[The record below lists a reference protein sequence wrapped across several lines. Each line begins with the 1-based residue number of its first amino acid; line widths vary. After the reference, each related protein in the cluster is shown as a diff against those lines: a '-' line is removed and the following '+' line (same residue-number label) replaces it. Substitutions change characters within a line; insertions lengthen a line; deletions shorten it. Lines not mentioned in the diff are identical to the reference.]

1 MRKIKKLL
9 SLLITFTLI
18 FTMSGAVYASTDDT
32 ATISAYEKTDKK
44 VAELSA
50 ATFTITKND
59 NKYYY
64 KNASGKIDKKTGWK
78 KNQNGQYVYYVGSKG
93 YVTEKISGGYW
104 YHFSGKKFVKKSLS
118 SYKNKTK
125 TIGKKIFF
133 VNSKGKI
140 VLKSGWKKLSGV
152 YTYYVSGT
160 GTASVKLTGKKY
172 YKVSGGVFKAQS
184 LAKYRNDRVKIHGK
198 YFYVD
203 KNGSMIKTAKI
214 VKSGNY
220 KFTIKADG
228 TCTKTKIETKTPDNS
243 NSGKSDNTGENNNGK
258 KDDTIPAHTHQWSPL
273 AEDHTMLKDT
283 NYVKHDAVVENVYKE
298 ITPEHKEE
306 IYTTTSVYVC
316 LTCVWKKKPKEGEP
330 WVDLDGDG
338 KWTAQVEGREYFKY
352 FYYSD
357 INGLTEHMNNYPSH
371 GQSTVTKVHLGT
383 TVIPAEYGYVPTTI
397 TPEWSECDAHRRC
410 TVCGEEMTIHVVN
423 GALSESTAVV
433 GACIPDKSGDLLTTS
448 GSKVRSVVGGK
459 PYNESVYVGSY
470 AYMNETD
477 TSYLDLLRLHGF
489 NY

>member
-1 MRKIKKLL
+1 MKRVKKLL

-18 FTMSGAVYASTDDT
+18 FTMSGVVYAAADDT

-44 VAELSA
+44 VAELLA
-50 ATFTITKND
+50 ATCTIKKND

-64 KNASGKIDKKTGWK
+64 KNASGKTDKKTGWK
-78 KNQNGQYVYYVGSKG
+78 KNQNGHYVYYVGSKG

-140 VLKSGWKKLSGV
+140 VLKSGWKKVSGV
-152 YTYYVSGT
+152 YTYYVSKT

-172 YKVSGGVFKAQS
+172 YKVSRGSWKVQS
-184 LAKYRNDRVKIHGK
+184 LAKYKNDRIKIHGK

-203 KNGSMIKTAKI
+203 KNGSMIKTAKT

-228 TCTKTKIETKTPDNS
+228 TCTKTKIETKTPDSS

-258 KDDTIPAHTHQWSPL
+258 TDDTIPAHTHQWSPL

-298 ITPEHKEE
+298 IKPAWDEKIWEDKT
-306 IYTTTSVYVC
+306 VC
-316 LTCVWKKKPKEGEP
+316 LTCVWNKKPKEGEE
-330 WVDLDGDG
+330 WTDLDGDG
-338 KWTAQVEGREYFKY
+338 VWTAPVEGWVYFPECVIDYEKHKKET
-352 FYYSD
+352 
-357 INGLTEHMNNYPSH
+357 GHTKPTE
-371 GQSTVTKVHLGT
+371 TRVVTGITHH
-383 TVIPAEYGYVPTTI
+383 PAEYAYVPTTI
-397 TPEWSECDAHRRC
+397 TPEWSECDMNVRC
-410 TVCGEEMTIHVVN
+410 TVCNEMMKIHVVRTYDPY
-423 GALSESTAVV
+423 SVKCTPE
-433 GACIPDKSGDLLTTS
+433 KSGDLLNIYGQKYKTVTA
-448 GSKVRSVVGGK
+448 GV
-459 PYNESVYVGSY
+459 SY
-470 AYMNETD
+470 
-477 TSYLDLLRLHGF
+477 
-489 NY
+489 

>member
-1 MRKIKKLL
+1 MKRVKKLL

-18 FTMSGAVYASTDDT
+18 FTMSGVVYAAADDT

-50 ATFTITKND
+50 ATCTIKKND

-64 KNASGKIDKKTGWK
+64 KNTSGKTDKKTGWK
-78 KNQNGQYVYYVGSKG
+78 KNQNGKYVYYVGSKG
-93 YVTEKISGGYW
+93 YVTEKISGGCW

-140 VLKSGWKKLSGV
+140 VLKSGWKKVSGV

-160 GTASVKLTGKKY
+160 GTASVKLMGKKY
-172 YKVSGGVFKAQS
+172 YKVSSGSWKAQS
-184 LAKYRNDRVKIHGK
+184 LAKHKNDRVKIHGK

-203 KNGSMIKTAKI
+203 KNGSMIKTAKT

-243 NSGKSDNTGENNNGK
+243 NSGKSDNTGKNNNGK
-258 KDDTIPAHTHQWSPL
+258 TDDTIPAHTHQWSPL

-298 ITPEHKEE
+298 VTPEHKKE

-357 INGLTEHMNNYPSH
+357 INGLTEHRNNYPSH
-371 GQSTVTKVHLGT
+371 GQSTVTNVHLGT
-383 TVIPAEYGYVPTTI
+383 TIIPAEYAYVPTTI
-397 TPEWSECDAHRRC
+397 TPEWSEWDEHRRC
-410 TVCGEEMTIHVVN
+410 TVCGEEMTEH
-423 GALSESTAVV
+423 AVRV
-433 GACIPDKSGDLLTTS
+433 GFKTTYTPDKSGDLVNIY
-448 GSKVRSVVGGK
+448 GNKYASVTAGV
-459 PYNESVYVGSY
+459 SY
-470 AYMNETD
+470 ED
-477 TSYLDLLRLHGF
+477 
-489 NY
+489 

>member
-1 MRKIKKLL
+1 MKRIKELL

-18 FTMSGAVYASTDDT
+18 FTMSGVVYAAADDT

-50 ATFTITKND
+50 ATCTIKKNN

-64 KNASGKIDKKTGWK
+64 KNASGKTDKKTGWK

-140 VLKSGWKKLSGV
+140 VLKSGWKKVSGV
-152 YTYYVSGT
+152 YTYYVSKT

-172 YKVSGGVFKAQS
+172 YKVSSGSWKAQS
-184 LAKYRNDRVKIHGK
+184 LKKYKNDRIKVKGK

-203 KNGSMIKTAKI
+203 KNGSMIRTAKT

-228 TCTKTKIETKTPDNS
+228 TCTKTKIETKAPDNS
-243 NSGKSDNTGENNNGK
+243 NSGKSDENNTGKTET
-258 KDDTIPAHTHQWSPL
+258 TIPAHTHQWSPL
-273 AEDHTMLKDT
+273 AEDHTMLKNT
-283 NYVKHDAVVENVYKE
+283 NYVKHDAVVEDVYKE

-338 KWTAQVEGREYFKY
+338 KWTAPVEGREYFKY

-357 INGLTEHMNNYPSH
+357 INGLMEHRNNYPSH
-371 GQSTVTKVHLGT
+371 GQSTVTHVHLGT
-383 TVIPAEYGYVPTTI
+383 TIIPAEYGYVPTTI
-397 TPEWSECDAHRRC
+397 TPEWSEWDEHRRC
-410 TVCGEEMTIHVVN
+410 TVCGEEMTEH
-423 GALSESTAVV
+423 AVRV
-433 GACIPDKSGDLLTTS
+433 GFKTTYTPDKSGDLVNIY
-448 GSKVRSVVGGK
+448 GNKYASVTAGV
-459 PYNESVYVGSY
+459 SY
-470 AYMNETD
+470 ED
-477 TSYLDLLRLHGF
+477 
-489 NY
+489 

>member
-1 MRKIKKLL
+1 
-9 SLLITFTLI
+9 
-18 FTMSGAVYASTDDT
+18 MSGVVYAAADDT

-50 ATFTITKND
+50 ATCTIKKND

-64 KNASGKIDKKTGWK
+64 KNASGKTDKKTGWK
-78 KNQNGQYVYYVGSKG
+78 KNQNGKYVYYVGSKG

-140 VLKSGWKKLSGV
+140 VLKSGWKKVSGV

-172 YKVSGGVFKAQS
+172 YKVSRGSWKAQS
-184 LAKYRNDRVKIHGK
+184 LAKHKNDRVKIHGK

-203 KNGSMIKTAKI
+203 KNGSMIRTAKT

-228 TCTKTKIETKTPDNS
+228 TCTKTKIETKIPDNS
-243 NSGKSDNTGENNNGK
+243 NSGKVDNTGEDNNGK
-258 KDDTIPAHTHQWSPL
+258 TDATIPAHTHQWSPL

-283 NYVKHDAVVENVYKE
+283 NYVKHDAIVEKVYTEIKPAWDEKIKE
-298 ITPEHKEE
+298 YKM
-306 IYTTTSVYVC
+306 VC
-316 LTCVWKKKPKEGEP
+316 LACVWNKKPKEGEE
-330 WVDLDGDG
+330 WTDLDGDG
-338 KWTAQVEGREYFKY
+338 VWTAPVEGWVYFPDYIIEDYDKHKKETGHTKTGK
-352 FYYSD
+352 F
-357 INGLTEHMNNYPSH
+357 EV
-371 GQSTVTKVHLGT
+371 VTGITHH
-383 TVIPAEYGYVPTTI
+383 PAEYGYVPTTI
-397 TPEWSECDAHRRC
+397 TPEWSEWDEHRRC
-410 TVCGEEMTIHVVN
+410 TVCGEEMTEH
-423 GALSESTAVV
+423 AVRV
-433 GACIPDKSGDLLTTS
+433 GFKTTYTPDKSGDLVNIY
-448 GSKVRSVVGGK
+448 GNKYASVTAGV
-459 PYNESVYVGSY
+459 SY
-470 AYMNETD
+470 ED
-477 TSYLDLLRLHGF
+477 
-489 NY
+489 

>member
-1 MRKIKKLL
+1 MKRIKKLL

-18 FTMSGAVYASTDDT
+18 ITMSGVVYAAVDDT

-44 VAELSA
+44 AAELSA
-50 ATFTITKND
+50 ATCTIKKND

-64 KNASGKIDKKTGWK
+64 KNASGKTDKKTGWK
-78 KNQNGQYVYYVGSKG
+78 KNQNGKYVYYVGSKG

-140 VLKSGWKKLSGV
+140 VLKSGWKKVSGV

-172 YKVSGGVFKAQS
+172 YKVSRGSWKAQS
-184 LAKYRNDRVKIHGK
+184 LAKHKNDRVKIHGK

-203 KNGSMIKTAKI
+203 KNGSMIKTAKT

-258 KDDTIPAHTHQWSPL
+258 TDDTIPAHTHQWSPL

-357 INGLTEHMNNYPSH
+357 INGLTEHMINYPSH
-371 GQSTVTKVHLGT
+371 GQSTVTNVHLGT
-383 TVIPAEYGYVPTTI
+383 TIIPAEYGYVPTTI
-397 TPEWSECDAHRRC
+397 TPEWSEWDEHRRC
-410 TVCGEEMTIHVVN
+410 TVCGEKMTIHVVN
-423 GALSESTAVV
+423 GALSENTAAV
-433 GACIPDKSGDLLTTS
+433 GACIPDKSGDLITTS

-459 PYNESVYVGSY
+459 PYNKRVYVGSY

>member
-1 MRKIKKLL
+1 MKRIKKLL
-9 SLLITFTLI
+9 SLLIAFTLI
-18 FTMSGAVYASTDDT
+18 FTMSGVVYAAADDT

-50 ATFTITKND
+50 ATCTIKKND

-64 KNASGKIDKKTGWK
+64 KNASGKTDKKTGWK
-78 KNQNGQYVYYVGSKG
+78 KNQNGKYVYYVGSKG

-140 VLKSGWKKLSGV
+140 VLKSGWKKVSGV

-172 YKVSGGVFKAQS
+172 YKVSRGSWKAQS
-184 LAKYRNDRVKIHGK
+184 LAKHKNDRVKIHEK

-203 KNGSMIKTAKI
+203 KNGSMIKTAKT

-228 TCTKTKIETKTPDNS
+228 TCTKTKIETKTPDSS

-258 KDDTIPAHTHQWSPL
+258 TDDTIPAHTHQWSPL

-283 NYVKHDAVVENVYKE
+283 NYVKHDAVVEDVYTEIKPESTVKKTEIKE
-298 ITPEHKEE
+298 I
-306 IYTTTSVYVC
+306 C
-316 LTCVWKKKPKEGEP
+316 LACVWNRKPKDGEE
-330 WVDLDGDG
+330 WIDLDGDG
-338 KWTAQVEGREYFKY
+338 VWTATVEGWIYFPECIIEDYDKHKKETGHTKAGY
-352 FYYSD
+352 F
-357 INGLTEHMNNYPSH
+357 EV
-371 GQSTVTKVHLGT
+371 VTDVII
-383 TVIPAEYGYVPTTI
+383 IPAEYDYVPTTI
-397 TPEWSECDAHRRC
+397 TPEWSECDMNVRC
-410 TVCGEEMTIHVVN
+410 TICNEMMKIHVVRTYDPY
-423 GALSESTAVV
+423 SVKCTPE
-433 GACIPDKSGDLLTTS
+433 KSGDLLNIYGQKYKTVTA
-448 GSKVRSVVGGK
+448 GV
-459 PYNESVYVGSY
+459 PY
-470 AYMNETD
+470 
-477 TSYLDLLRLHGF
+477 
-489 NY
+489 

>member
-1 MRKIKKLL
+1 MKRIKKLL

-18 FTMSGAVYASTDDT
+18 FTMSGVVYAAADDT

-50 ATFTITKND
+50 ATCTIKKND
-59 NKYYY
+59 NKYYC
-64 KNASGKIDKKTGWK
+64 KNASGKTDKKTGWK

-140 VLKSGWKKLSGV
+140 VLKSGWKKVSGV

-172 YKVSGGVFKAQS
+172 YKVSSGSWKTQS
-184 LAKYRNDRVKIHGK
+184 LAKHKNDRVKIHGK

-203 KNGSMIKTAKI
+203 KNGSMIRTAKT

-243 NSGKSDNTGENNNGK
+243 NSGKSDGNNTGK
-258 KDDTIPAHTHQWSPL
+258 TDDTIPAHTHQWSPL

-283 NYVKHDAVVENVYKE
+283 NYVKHDAIVEN
-298 ITPEHKEE
+298 
-306 IYTTTSVYVC
+306 IYTEIKPAWDEKIWEDKTVC
-316 LTCVWKKKPKEGEP
+316 LTCVWNKKPKEGEE
-330 WVDLDGDG
+330 WTDLDGDG
-338 KWTAQVEGREYFKY
+338 VWTAPVEGWVYFPECVIDYEKHKKETGHTKPTETRVVT
-352 FYYSD
+352 D
-357 INGLTEHMNNYPSH
+357 IKHH
-371 GQSTVTKVHLGT
+371 
-383 TVIPAEYGYVPTTI
+383 PAEYDYVPTTI
-397 TPEWSECDAHRRC
+397 TPEWSEWDEDRRC
-410 TVCGEEMTIHVVN
+410 TVCGEEMTEH
-423 GALSESTAVV
+423 AVRV
-433 GACIPDKSGDLLTTS
+433 GFKTTYTPDKSGDLVNIY
-448 GSKVRSVVGGK
+448 GNKYASVTAGV
-459 PYNESVYVGSY
+459 SY
-470 AYMNETD
+470 ED
-477 TSYLDLLRLHGF
+477 
-489 NY
+489 

>member
-1 MRKIKKLL
+1 MKRIKELL

-18 FTMSGAVYASTDDT
+18 FTMSGVVYAAADDT

-50 ATFTITKND
+50 ATCTIKKND

-64 KNASGKIDKKTGWK
+64 KNASGKTDKKTGWK
-78 KNQNGQYVYYVGSKG
+78 KNQNGKYVYYVGSKG

-140 VLKSGWKKLSGV
+140 VLKSGWKKVSGV

-172 YKVSGGVFKAQS
+172 YKVSSGSWKAQS
-184 LAKYRNDRVKIHGK
+184 LAKYKNDRVKIHGK

-203 KNGSMIKTAKI
+203 KNGSMIKTAKT

-243 NSGKSDNTGENNNGK
+243 NGGKSDNTGENNNGK
-258 KDDTIPAHTHQWSPL
+258 TDATIPAHTHQWSPL
-273 AEDHTMLKDT
+273 AKDHTMLADT
-283 NYVKHDAVVENVYKE
+283 NKKTHPAVIGEV
-298 ITPEHKEE
+298 KEE
-306 IYTTTSVYVC
+306 IPAWDETTYTDSEVYVC
-316 LTCVWKKKPKEGEP
+316 YQCVTEKYKPKAGES
-330 WVDLDGDG
+330 WEDVDGDG
-338 KWTAQVEGREYFKY
+338 EWHAQTEGKPYWKYCYFNTLGDYLKHEKEIGH
-352 FYYSD
+352 SWNEQIKVPTGVVHHD
-357 INGLTEHMNNYPSH
+357 TEWK
-371 GQSTVTKVHLGT
+371 TVTK
-383 TVIPAEYGYVPTTI
+383 TI
-397 TPEWSECDAHRRC
+397 TPEWSEWDEHRRC
-410 TVCGEEMTIHVVN
+410 TVCGEEMTEH
-423 GALSESTAVV
+423 AVRV
-433 GACIPDKSGDLLTTS
+433 GFKTTYTPDKSGDLVNIY
-448 GSKVRSVVGGK
+448 GNKYASVTAGV
-459 PYNESVYVGSY
+459 PYE
-470 AYMNETD
+470 D
-477 TSYLDLLRLHGF
+477 
-489 NY
+489 

>member
-1 MRKIKKLL
+1 MKRIKKLL
-9 SLLITFTLI
+9 SLLIAFTLI
-18 FTMSGAVYASTDDT
+18 FTMSGVVYAAADDT

-50 ATFTITKND
+50 ATCTIKKND

-64 KNASGKIDKKTGWK
+64 KNASGKTDKKTGWK
-78 KNQNGQYVYYVGSKG
+78 KNQNGKYVYYVGSKG

-140 VLKSGWKKLSGV
+140 VLKSGWKKVSGV

-172 YKVSGGVFKAQS
+172 YKVSRGSWKAQS
-184 LAKYRNDRVKIHGK
+184 LAKHKNDRVKIHGK

-203 KNGSMIKTAKI
+203 KNGSMIKTAKT

-243 NSGKSDNTGENNNGK
+243 NSGKSDNTGKNNNGK
-258 KDDTIPAHTHQWSPL
+258 TDDTIPAHTHQWSPL

-357 INGLTEHMNNYPSH
+357 INGLTEHMINYPSH
-371 GQSTVTKVHLGT
+371 GQSTVTNVHLGT
-383 TVIPAEYGYVPTTI
+383 TIIPAEYGYVPTTI
-397 TPEWSECDAHRRC
+397 TPEWSEWDEHRRC
-410 TVCGEEMTIHVVN
+410 TVCGEKMTIHVVN
-423 GALSESTAVV
+423 GALSENTAAV
-433 GACIPDKSGDLLTTS
+433 GACIPDKSGDLITTS

-459 PYNESVYVGSY
+459 PYNKRVYVGSY

>member
-1 MRKIKKLL
+1 
-9 SLLITFTLI
+9 
-18 FTMSGAVYASTDDT
+18 MSGAVYASTDDT

-50 ATFTITKND
+50 ATCTITKND

-64 KNASGKIDKKTGWK
+64 KNASGKTDKKTGWK
-78 KNQNGQYVYYVGSKG
+78 KNQNGQYVYYVGSNG

-172 YKVSGGVFKAQS
+172 YKVSGGAFKAQS
-184 LAKYRNDRVKIHGK
+184 LVKYKNDRVKIHGK

-203 KNGSMIKTAKI
+203 KNGSMIKTAKT

-228 TCTKTKIETKTPDNS
+228 TCTKTKIETKNPDNS
-243 NSGKSDNTGENNNGK
+243 NSGKSEGNNTGK
-258 KDDTIPAHTHQWSPL
+258 TDATIPAHTHQWSPL

-283 NYVKHDAVVENVYKE
+283 NYVKHDAVVEKVYTEIKPAYKKE
-298 ITPEHKEE
+298 VKEE
-306 IYTTTSVYVC
+306 RDIC
-316 LTCVWKKKPKEGEP
+316 LNCVWSKKPQNGEQ
-330 WVDLDGDG
+330 WTDLDGDG
-338 KWTAQVEGREYFKY
+338 IWTAQVEGQIYFKECS
-352 FYYSD
+352 FKRGSVEEK
-357 INGLTEHMNNYPSH
+357 LHAEKYPLH
-371 GQSTVTKVHLGT
+371 GQTATYDICIGYDT
-383 TVIPAEYGYVPTTI
+383 IPAEYDYVPTTI
-397 TPEWSECDAHRRC
+397 TPEWSEWDEHRRC
-410 TVCGEEMTIHVVN
+410 TVCGEKMTEH
-423 GALSESTAVV
+423 AVRV
-433 GACIPDKSGDLLTTS
+433 GFKTTYTPNKSGDLVNIY
-448 GSKVRSVVGGK
+448 GKKYASVTAGV
-459 PYNESVYVGSY
+459 SY
-470 AYMNETD
+470 ED
-477 TSYLDLLRLHGF
+477 
-489 NY
+489 

>member
-1 MRKIKKLL
+1 MKRIKELL

-18 FTMSGAVYASTDDT
+18 FTMSGVVYAAADDT

-50 ATFTITKND
+50 ATCTIKKND

-64 KNASGKIDKKTGWK
+64 KNASGKTDKKTGWK
-78 KNQNGQYVYYVGSKG
+78 KNQNGKYVYYVGSKG

-140 VLKSGWKKLSGV
+140 VLKSGWKKVSGV

-172 YKVSGGVFKAQS
+172 YKVSRGSWKAQS
-184 LAKYRNDRVKIHGK
+184 LAKHKNDRVKIHEK

-203 KNGSMIKTAKI
+203 KNGSMIKTAKT

-228 TCTKTKIETKTPDNS
+228 TCTKTKIETKTPDSS

-258 KDDTIPAHTHQWSPL
+258 TDDTIPAHTHQWSPL
-273 AEDHTMLKDT
+273 AEDHTMLADT
-283 NYVKHDAVVENVYKE
+283 NKKTHPAVIGEV
-298 ITPEHKEE
+298 KEE
-306 IYTTTSVYVC
+306 IPAWDETTYTDSEVYVC
-316 LTCVWKKKPKEGEP
+316 YQCVTEKYKPKAGES
-330 WVDLDGDG
+330 WEDVDGDG
-338 KWTAQVEGREYFKY
+338 EWHAQTEGKPYWKYCYFNTLGDYLKHEKEIGH
-352 FYYSD
+352 SWNEQIKVPTGVVHHD
-357 INGLTEHMNNYPSH
+357 TDWK
-371 GQSTVTKVHLGT
+371 TVTK
-383 TVIPAEYGYVPTTI
+383 II
-397 TPEWSECDAHRRC
+397 TPEWSEWDEHRRC
-410 TVCGEEMTIHVVN
+410 TVCGEKMTIHVVN

-433 GACIPDKSGDLLTTS
+433 GACIPDKSGDLITTS
-448 GSKVRSVVGGK
+448 GSMVRSVVGGK
-459 PYNESVYVGSY
+459 PYNKRVYVGSY

>member
-1 MRKIKKLL
+1 MKRIKELL

-18 FTMSGAVYASTDDT
+18 FTMSGVVYAAADDT

-50 ATFTITKND
+50 ATCTIKKNN

-64 KNASGKIDKKTGWK
+64 KNASGKTDKKTGWK
-78 KNQNGQYVYYVGSKG
+78 KNQNGKYVYYVGSKG

-118 SYKNKTK
+118 SYKNKPK

-140 VLKSGWKKLSGV
+140 VLKSGWKKVSGV

-172 YKVSGGVFKAQS
+172 YKVSRGSWKAQS
-184 LAKYRNDRVKIHGK
+184 LAKHKNDRVKIHEK

-203 KNGSMIKTAKI
+203 KNGSMIKTAKT

-258 KDDTIPAHTHQWSPL
+258 TDDTIPAHTHQWSPL

-283 NYVKHDAVVENVYKE
+283 NYVKHDAIEEKVYTE

-357 INGLTEHMNNYPSH
+357 INGLTEHRNNYPSH
-371 GQSTVTKVHLGT
+371 GQSTVTNVHLGT
-383 TVIPAEYGYVPTTI
+383 TIIPAEYDYVPKTI
-397 TPEWSECDAHRRC
+397 TPEWSEWDEHRRC
-410 TVCGEEMTIHVVN
+410 TVCGEKMTIHVVN
-423 GALSESTAVV
+423 GALSENTAAV
-433 GACIPDKSGDLLTTS
+433 GACIPDKSGDLITTS

-459 PYNESVYVGSY
+459 PYNKRVYVGSY

>member
-1 MRKIKKLL
+1 MKRIKELL

-18 FTMSGAVYASTDDT
+18 FTMSGVVYAAADDT

-50 ATFTITKND
+50 ATCTIKKND

-64 KNASGKIDKKTGWK
+64 KNASGKTDKKTGWK
-78 KNQNGQYVYYVGSKG
+78 KNQNGKYVYYVGSKG

-140 VLKSGWKKLSGV
+140 VLKSGWKKVSGV
-152 YTYYVSGT
+152 YTYYVSKT

-172 YKVSGGVFKAQS
+172 YKVSRGSWKAQS
-184 LAKYRNDRVKIHGK
+184 LAKHKNDRVKIHGK

-203 KNGSMIKTAKI
+203 KNGSMIKTAKT

-243 NSGKSDNTGENNNGK
+243 NSGKSDGNNTGK
-258 KDDTIPAHTHQWSPL
+258 TDDTIPAHTHQWSPL

-283 NYVKHDAVVENVYKE
+283 NYVKHDAVVENVYTE
-298 ITPEHKEE
+298 IKPAWDEKIWEDKT
-306 IYTTTSVYVC
+306 VC
-316 LTCVWKKKPKEGEP
+316 LTCVWNKKPKEGEE
-330 WVDLDGDG
+330 WTDLDGDG
-338 KWTAQVEGREYFKY
+338 VWTAPVEGWVYFPECVIDYEKHKKET
-352 FYYSD
+352 
-357 INGLTEHMNNYPSH
+357 GHTKPTE
-371 GQSTVTKVHLGT
+371 TRVVTGITHH
-383 TVIPAEYGYVPTTI
+383 PAEYAYVPTTI
-397 TPEWSECDAHRRC
+397 TPEWSECDMNVRC
-410 TVCGEEMTIHVVN
+410 TVCNEMMKIHVVRTYDPY
-423 GALSESTAVV
+423 SVKCTPE
-433 GACIPDKSGDLLTTS
+433 KSGDLLNIYGQKYKTVTA
-448 GSKVRSVVGGK
+448 GV
-459 PYNESVYVGSY
+459 SY
-470 AYMNETD
+470 ED
-477 TSYLDLLRLHGF
+477 
-489 NY
+489 

>member
-1 MRKIKKLL
+1 MKRIKELL

-18 FTMSGAVYASTDDT
+18 FTMSGVVYAAADDT

-44 VAELSA
+44 AAELSA
-50 ATFTITKND
+50 ATCTIKKND

-64 KNASGKIDKKTGWK
+64 KNASGKTDKKTGWK
-78 KNQNGQYVYYVGSKG
+78 KNQNGKYVYYVGSKG

-140 VLKSGWKKLSGV
+140 VLKSGWKKVSGV
-152 YTYYVSGT
+152 YTYYVSKT

-172 YKVSGGVFKAQS
+172 YKVSSGSWKAQS
-184 LAKYRNDRVKIHGK
+184 LAKYKNDRVKIHGK

-203 KNGSMIKTAKI
+203 KNGSMIKTAKT

-228 TCTKTKIETKTPDNS
+228 TCTKTKIETKTLDNS
-243 NSGKSDNTGENNNGK
+243 NSGKSEDNNTGK
-258 KDDTIPAHTHQWSPL
+258 TDVTIPAHTHQWSPL

-298 ITPEHKEE
+298 VTPEHKEE

-316 LTCVWKKKPKEGEP
+316 YSCVEKYRPKEGEI
-330 WVDLDGDG
+330 WTDKNGDG
-338 KWTAQVEGREYFKY
+338 KWTVQEEGQEYYKY
-352 FYYSD
+352 CYFETNEELLAHCD
-357 INGLTEHMNNYPSH
+357 KFPSGH
-371 GQSTVTKVHLGT
+371 YWLTVTKVHLGT
-383 TVIPAEYGYVPTTI
+383 TIIPAEYDYVPTTI
-397 TPEWSECDAHRRC
+397 TPEWSECDMNVRC
-410 TVCGEEMTIHVVN
+410 TVCNEMMKIHVVRTYDPY
-423 GALSESTAVV
+423 SVKCTPE
-433 GACIPDKSGDLLTTS
+433 KSGDLLNIYGQKYKTVTA
-448 GSKVRSVVGGK
+448 GV
-459 PYNESVYVGSY
+459 SY
-470 AYMNETD
+470 
-477 TSYLDLLRLHGF
+477 
-489 NY
+489 

>member
-1 MRKIKKLL
+1 MKRIKKLL

-18 FTMSGAVYASTDDT
+18 FTMSGVVYAAADDT

-50 ATFTITKND
+50 ATCTIKKND

-64 KNASGKIDKKTGWK
+64 KNASGKTDKKTGWK
-78 KNQNGQYVYYVGSKG
+78 KNQNGKYVYYVGSKG

-140 VLKSGWKKLSGV
+140 VLKSGWKKVSGV

-172 YKVSGGVFKAQS
+172 YKVSRGSWKVQS
-184 LAKYRNDRVKIHGK
+184 LAKYKNDRVKIHGK

-203 KNGSMIKTAKI
+203 KNGSMIKTAKT

-243 NSGKSDNTGENNNGK
+243 NSGKSDGNNTGK
-258 KDDTIPAHTHQWSPL
+258 TDDTIPAHTHQWSPL

-283 NYVKHDAVVENVYKE
+283 NYVKHDAVVENVYTE
-298 ITPEHKEE
+298 IKPAWDEKIWEDKT
-306 IYTTTSVYVC
+306 VC
-316 LTCVWKKKPKEGEP
+316 LTCVWNKKPKEGEE
-330 WVDLDGDG
+330 WTDLDGDG
-338 KWTAQVEGREYFKY
+338 VWTAPVEGWVYFPECVIDYEKHKKET
-352 FYYSD
+352 
-357 INGLTEHMNNYPSH
+357 GHTKPTE
-371 GQSTVTKVHLGT
+371 TRVVTGITHH
-383 TVIPAEYGYVPTTI
+383 PAEYAYVPTTI
-397 TPEWSECDAHRRC
+397 TPEWSECDMNVRC
-410 TVCGEEMTIHVVN
+410 TVCNEMMKIHVVRTYDPH
-423 GALSESTAVV
+423 SVKCTPE
-433 GACIPDKSGDLLTTS
+433 KSGDLLNIYGQKYKTVTA
-448 GSKVRSVVGGK
+448 GV
-459 PYNESVYVGSY
+459 SY
-470 AYMNETD
+470 ED
-477 TSYLDLLRLHGF
+477 
-489 NY
+489 

>member
-1 MRKIKKLL
+1 MKRIKELL

-18 FTMSGAVYASTDDT
+18 FTMSGVVYAAADDT

-50 ATFTITKND
+50 ATCTIKKND

-64 KNASGKIDKKTGWK
+64 KNASGKTDKKTGWK
-78 KNQNGQYVYYVGSKG
+78 KNQNGKYVYYVGSKG

-140 VLKSGWKKLSGV
+140 VLKSGWKKVSGV

-172 YKVSGGVFKAQS
+172 YKVSGGSWKVQS
-184 LAKYRNDRVKIHGK
+184 LAKHKNDRVKIHGK

-203 KNGSMIKTAKI
+203 KNGSMIKTAKT

-228 TCTKTKIETKTPDNS
+228 TCTKTKIETKAPDNS
-243 NSGKSDNTGENNNGK
+243 NSGKVDNTGEDNNGK
-258 KDDTIPAHTHQWSPL
+258 TDATIPAHTHQWSPL

-283 NYVKHDAVVENVYKE
+283 NYVKHDAIVEKVYTEIKPAWDEKIKE
-298 ITPEHKEE
+298 YKM
-306 IYTTTSVYVC
+306 VC
-316 LTCVWKKKPKEGEP
+316 LACVWNKKPKEGEE
-330 WVDLDGDG
+330 WTDLDGDG
-338 KWTAQVEGREYFKY
+338 VWTAPVEGWVYFPDYIIEDYDKHKKETGHTKTGK
-352 FYYSD
+352 F
-357 INGLTEHMNNYPSH
+357 EV
-371 GQSTVTKVHLGT
+371 VTGITHH
-383 TVIPAEYGYVPTTI
+383 PAEYDYVPNTI
-397 TPEWSECDAHRRC
+397 TPEWSEWDEHRRC
-410 TVCGEEMTIHVVN
+410 TVCGEKMTIHVVN

-433 GACIPDKSGDLLTTS
+433 GACIPDKSGDLITTS

-459 PYNESVYVGSY
+459 PYNKRFYVGSY

>member
-1 MRKIKKLL
+1 MKRIKKLL

-18 FTMSGAVYASTDDT
+18 FTMSGVVYAAADDT

-44 VAELSA
+44 AAELL
-50 ATFTITKND
+50 ATTCTIKKND

-64 KNASGKIDKKTGWK
+64 KNASGKTDKKTGWK

-140 VLKSGWKKLSGV
+140 VLKSGWKKVSGV

-160 GTASVKLTGKKY
+160 GTASVKLTRKKY
-172 YKVSGGVFKAQS
+172 YKVSRGSWKVQS
-184 LAKYRNDRVKIHGK
+184 LAKYKNDRVKIHGK

-203 KNGSMIKTAKI
+203 KNGSMIRTAKT

-243 NSGKSDNTGENNNGK
+243 NSGKSDGNNTGK
-258 KDDTIPAHTHQWSPL
+258 TDDTIPAHTHQWSPL

-283 NYVKHDAVVENVYKE
+283 NYVKHDAIVENIYTEIKPAYKKE
-298 ITPEHKEE
+298 VKEE
-306 IYTTTSVYVC
+306 RDVC
-316 LTCVWKKKPKEGEP
+316 LNCVWNKKPQNGEQ
-330 WVDLDGDG
+330 WTDLDGDG
-338 KWTAQVEGREYFKY
+338 IWTTQVEGQIYFKECS
-352 FYYSD
+352 FKRGSVEEK
-357 INGLTEHMNNYPSH
+357 LHAEKYPQH
-371 GQSTVTKVHLGT
+371 GQSATYDICIGYEI
-383 TVIPAEYGYVPTTI
+383 IPAEYDYVPTTI
-397 TPEWSECDAHRRC
+397 TPEWSEWDEHRRC

-433 GACIPDKSGDLLTTS
+433 GACIPDKSGDLITTS

-459 PYNESVYVGSY
+459 PYNKRVYVGSY

>member
-1 MRKIKKLL
+1 MKRIKELL

-18 FTMSGAVYASTDDT
+18 FTMSGVVYAAADDT

-50 ATFTITKND
+50 ATCTIKKNN

-64 KNASGKIDKKTGWK
+64 KNASGKTDKKTGWK
-78 KNQNGQYVYYVGSKG
+78 KNQNGKYVYYVGSKG

-140 VLKSGWKKLSGV
+140 VLKSGWKKVSGV

-172 YKVSGGVFKAQS
+172 YKVSSGSWKVQS
-184 LAKYRNDRVKIHGK
+184 LAKYKNDRVKIHGK

-203 KNGSMIKTAKI
+203 KNGSMIKTAKT

-243 NSGKSDNTGENNNGK
+243 NSGKSDNTGKNNNGK
-258 KDDTIPAHTHQWSPL
+258 TDDTIPAHTHQWSPL
-273 AEDHTMLKDT
+273 AKDHTMLKDT

-298 ITPEHKEE
+298 VTPEHKKE

-316 LTCVWKKKPKEGEP
+316 YRCVENYKPKEGET
-330 WVDLDGDG
+330 WTDKNGDG
-338 KWTAQVEGREYFKY
+338 KWTVQEEGQEYYKY
-352 FYYSD
+352 CYFETNEELLSHCD
-357 INGLTEHMNNYPSH
+357 KFPSGH
-371 GQSTVTKVHLGT
+371 YWSTVTKVHLGT
-383 TVIPAEYGYVPTTI
+383 TIIPAEYGYVPTTI
-397 TPEWSECDAHRRC
+397 TPEWSEWDEHRRC
-410 TVCGEEMTIHVVN
+410 TVCGEKMTEH
-423 GALSESTAVV
+423 AVRV
-433 GACIPDKSGDLLTTS
+433 GFKTTYTPDKSGDLVNIY
-448 GSKVRSVVGGK
+448 GNKYASVTAGV
-459 PYNESVYVGSY
+459 PYE
-470 AYMNETD
+470 D
-477 TSYLDLLRLHGF
+477 
-489 NY
+489 

>member
-1 MRKIKKLL
+1 MKRIKELL

-18 FTMSGAVYASTDDT
+18 FTMSGVVYAAADDT

-50 ATFTITKND
+50 ATCTIKKND

-64 KNASGKIDKKTGWK
+64 KNASGKTDKKTGWK

-140 VLKSGWKKLSGV
+140 VLKSGWKKVSGV

-160 GTASVKLTGKKY
+160 GTASVKLMGKKY
-172 YKVSGGVFKAQS
+172 YKVSSGSWKAQS
-184 LAKYRNDRVKIHGK
+184 LAKHKNDRVKIHGK

-203 KNGSMIKTAKI
+203 KNGSMIKTAKT

-243 NSGKSDNTGENNNGK
+243 NSGKSDNTGKNNNGK
-258 KDDTIPAHTHQWSPL
+258 TDDTIPAHTHQWSPL

-298 ITPEHKEE
+298 VTPEHKKE

-357 INGLTEHMNNYPSH
+357 INGLTEHRNNYPSH
-371 GQSTVTKVHLGT
+371 GQSTVTNVHLGT
-383 TVIPAEYGYVPTTI
+383 TIIPAEYAYVPTTI
-397 TPEWSECDAHRRC
+397 TPEWSEWDEHRRC
-410 TVCGEEMTIHVVN
+410 TVCGEKMTEH
-423 GALSESTAVV
+423 AVRV
-433 GACIPDKSGDLLTTS
+433 GFKTTYTPDKSGDLVNIY
-448 GSKVRSVVGGK
+448 GNKYASVTAGV
-459 PYNESVYVGSY
+459 PYE
-470 AYMNETD
+470 D
-477 TSYLDLLRLHGF
+477 
-489 NY
+489 

>member
-1 MRKIKKLL
+1 MKRIKKLL

-18 FTMSGAVYASTDDT
+18 FTMSGVVYAAADDT

-50 ATFTITKND
+50 ATCTIKKND

-64 KNASGKIDKKTGWK
+64 KNASGKTDKKTGWK
-78 KNQNGQYVYYVGSKG
+78 KNQNGHYVYYVGSKG

-140 VLKSGWKKLSGV
+140 VLKSGWKKVSGV

-172 YKVSGGVFKAQS
+172 YKVSGGSWKAQS
-184 LAKYRNDRVKIHGK
+184 LAKHKNDRVKIHGK

-203 KNGSMIKTAKI
+203 KNGSMIKTAKT

-243 NSGKSDNTGENNNGK
+243 NSGKSDGNNTGK
-258 KDDTIPAHTHQWSPL
+258 TDDTIPAHTHQWSPL

-283 NYVKHDAVVENVYKE
+283 NYVKHDAIVKY
-298 ITPEHKEE
+298 
-306 IYTTTSVYVC
+306 IYTEIKPAYKKEVREERDIC
-316 LTCVWKKKPKEGEP
+316 LNCVWNKKPQNGEQ
-330 WVDLDGDG
+330 WTDLDGDG
-338 KWTAQVEGREYFKY
+338 IWTAQVEGQIYFKECS
-352 FYYSD
+352 FKRGSVEEK
-357 INGLTEHMNNYPSH
+357 LHAEKYPQH
-371 GQSTVTKVHLGT
+371 GQSATYDICIGYEI
-383 TVIPAEYGYVPTTI
+383 IPAEYAYVPTTI
-397 TPEWSECDAHRRC
+397 TPEWSECDMNVRC
-410 TVCGEEMTIHVVN
+410 TICNEMMKIHVVRTYDPY
-423 GALSESTAVV
+423 SVKCTPE
-433 GACIPDKSGDLLTTS
+433 KSGDLLNIYGQKYKTVTA
-448 GSKVRSVVGGK
+448 GV
-459 PYNESVYVGSY
+459 PY
-470 AYMNETD
+470 
-477 TSYLDLLRLHGF
+477 
-489 NY
+489 

>member
-1 MRKIKKLL
+1 MKRVKKLL

-18 FTMSGAVYASTDDT
+18 FTMSGVVYAAADDT

-50 ATFTITKND
+50 ATCTIKKND

-64 KNASGKIDKKTGWK
+64 KNASGKTDKKTGWK

-118 SYKNKTK
+118 SYKNKAK

-140 VLKSGWKKLSGV
+140 VLKSGWKKVSGV
-152 YTYYVSGT
+152 YTYYVSKT

-172 YKVSGGVFKAQS
+172 YKVSGGAFKAQS
-184 LAKYRNDRVKIHGK
+184 LAKYKNDRVKIHGK

-203 KNGSMIKTAKI
+203 KNGSMIRTAKT

-228 TCTKTKIETKTPDNS
+228 TCTKTKIETKTPDSS

-258 KDDTIPAHTHQWSPL
+258 TDDTIPAHTHQWSPL

-298 ITPEHKEE
+298 IKPAWDEKIWEDKT
-306 IYTTTSVYVC
+306 VC
-316 LTCVWKKKPKEGEP
+316 LTCVWNKKPKEGEE
-330 WVDLDGDG
+330 WTDLDGDG
-338 KWTAQVEGREYFKY
+338 VWTAPVEGWVYFPECVIDYEKHKKET
-352 FYYSD
+352 
-357 INGLTEHMNNYPSH
+357 GHTKPTE
-371 GQSTVTKVHLGT
+371 TRVVTGITHH
-383 TVIPAEYGYVPTTI
+383 PAEYAYVPTTI
-397 TPEWSECDAHRRC
+397 TPEWSECDMNVRC
-410 TVCGEEMTIHVVN
+410 TVCNEMMKIHVVRTYDPYSVKCN
-423 GALSESTAVV
+423 PE
-433 GACIPDKSGDLLTTS
+433 KSGDLVNIY
-448 GSKVRSVVGGK
+448 GKKYASVTAGV
-459 PYNESVYVGSY
+459 SY
-470 AYMNETD
+470 ED
-477 TSYLDLLRLHGF
+477 
-489 NY
+489 

>member
-1 MRKIKKLL
+1 MKRIKKLL

-18 FTMSGAVYASTDDT
+18 FTMSGVVYAAADDT

-50 ATFTITKND
+50 ATCTIKKND

-64 KNASGKIDKKTGWK
+64 KNASGKTDKKTGWK

-140 VLKSGWKKLSGV
+140 VLKSGWKKVSGV
-152 YTYYVSGT
+152 YTYYVSKT

-172 YKVSGGVFKAQS
+172 YKVSSGSWKAQS
-184 LAKYRNDRVKIHGK
+184 LKKYKNDRIKVKGK

-203 KNGSMIKTAKI
+203 KNGSMIRTAKT

-228 TCTKTKIETKTPDNS
+228 TCTKTKIETKIPDNS
-243 NSGKSDNTGENNNGK
+243 NSGKSDENNAGK
-258 KDDTIPAHTHQWSPL
+258 TDATIPAHTHQWSPL
-273 AEDHTMLKDT
+273 AEDHTMLADT
-283 NYVKHDAVVENVYKE
+283 NKKTHPAVIGEV
-298 ITPEHKEE
+298 KEE
-306 IYTTTSVYVC
+306 IPAWDETIYTDTKVYVC
-316 LTCVWKKKPKEGEP
+316 YWCVTEKYKPKAGET
-330 WVDLDGDG
+330 WEDVDGDG
-338 KWTAQVEGREYFKY
+338 EWHAQTEGRPYWKY
-352 FYYSD
+352 CYYEKSED
-357 INGLTEHMNNYPSH
+357 YDNHIHEAGNNHAWHVYIKVPTGVVHHDTEWKP
-371 GQSTVTKVHLGT
+371 VTK
-383 TVIPAEYGYVPTTI
+383 TI
-397 TPEWSECDAHRRC
+397 TPEWSECDMNVRC
-410 TVCGEEMTIHVVN
+410 TICNEMMKIHVVRTYDPY
-423 GALSESTAVV
+423 SVKCTPE
-433 GACIPDKSGDLLTTS
+433 KSGDLLNIYGQKYKTVTA
-448 GSKVRSVVGGK
+448 GV
-459 PYNESVYVGSY
+459 PY
-470 AYMNETD
+470 
-477 TSYLDLLRLHGF
+477 
-489 NY
+489 

>member
-1 MRKIKKLL
+1 MKRIKKLL

-18 FTMSGAVYASTDDT
+18 FTMSGVVYAAADDT

-50 ATFTITKND
+50 ATCTIKKND

-64 KNASGKIDKKTGWK
+64 KNASGKTDKKTGWK
-78 KNQNGQYVYYVGSKG
+78 KNQNGKYVYYVGSKG

-140 VLKSGWKKLSGV
+140 VLKSGWKKVSGV

-172 YKVSGGVFKAQS
+172 YKVSRGSWKAQS
-184 LAKYRNDRVKIHGK
+184 LAKHKNDRVKIHGK

-203 KNGSMIKTAKI
+203 KSGSMIKTAKT

-243 NSGKSDNTGENNNGK
+243 NSGKSDGNNTGK
-258 KDDTIPAHTHQWSPL
+258 TDDTIPAHTHQWSPL
-273 AEDHTMLKDT
+273 AKDHTMLKDT
-283 NYVKHDAVVENVYKE
+283 NYVKHDAVVENVYTE
-298 ITPEHKEE
+298 IKPAWDEKIWEDKT
-306 IYTTTSVYVC
+306 VC
-316 LTCVWKKKPKEGEP
+316 LTCVWNKKPKEGEE
-330 WVDLDGDG
+330 WTDLDGDG
-338 KWTAQVEGREYFKY
+338 VWTAPVEGWVYFPECVIDYEKHKKET
-352 FYYSD
+352 
-357 INGLTEHMNNYPSH
+357 GHTKPTE
-371 GQSTVTKVHLGT
+371 TRVVTGITHH
-383 TVIPAEYGYVPTTI
+383 PAEYAYVPTTI
-397 TPEWSECDAHRRC
+397 TPEWSECDVHRRC
-410 TVCGEEMTIHVVN
+410 TVCNEMMKIHVVRTYDPY
-423 GALSESTAVV
+423 SVKCTPE
-433 GACIPDKSGDLLTTS
+433 KSGDLVNIY
-448 GSKVRSVVGGK
+448 GKKYASVTAGV
-459 PYNESVYVGSY
+459 SY
-470 AYMNETD
+470 ED
-477 TSYLDLLRLHGF
+477 
-489 NY
+489 

>member
-1 MRKIKKLL
+1 MKRIKELL

-18 FTMSGAVYASTDDT
+18 FIMSGVVYAAADDT

-50 ATFTITKND
+50 ATCTITKNN

-64 KNASGKIDKKTGWK
+64 KNASGKTDKKTGWK

-140 VLKSGWKKLSGV
+140 VLKSGWKKVSGV

-172 YKVSGGVFKAQS
+172 YKVSGGAFKAQS
-184 LAKYRNDRVKIHGK
+184 LVKYKNDRVKIHGK

-203 KNGSMIKTAKI
+203 KNGSMIKTAKT

-228 TCTKTKIETKTPDNS
+228 TCTKTKIETKAPDNS
-243 NSGKSDNTGENNNGK
+243 NSGKSDENNTGKTET
-258 KDDTIPAHTHQWSPL
+258 TIPAHTHQWSPL
-273 AEDHTMLKDT
+273 AEDHTMLKNT
-283 NYVKHDAVVENVYKE
+283 NYVKHDAVVEDVYKE

-338 KWTAQVEGREYFKY
+338 KWTAPVEGREYFKY

-357 INGLTEHMNNYPSH
+357 INGLMEHRNNYPSH
-371 GQSTVTKVHLGT
+371 GQSTVTHVHLGT
-383 TVIPAEYGYVPTTI
+383 TIIPAEYGYVPTTI
-397 TPEWSECDAHRRC
+397 TPEWSEWDEHRRC
-410 TVCGEEMTIHVVN
+410 TVCGEEMTEH
-423 GALSESTAVV
+423 AVRV
-433 GACIPDKSGDLLTTS
+433 GFKTTYTPDKSGDLVNIY
-448 GSKVRSVVGGK
+448 GNKYASVTAGV
-459 PYNESVYVGSY
+459 SY
-470 AYMNETD
+470 ED
-477 TSYLDLLRLHGF
+477 
-489 NY
+489 

>member
-1 MRKIKKLL
+1 
-9 SLLITFTLI
+9 
-18 FTMSGAVYASTDDT
+18 MSGVVYAAADDT

-50 ATFTITKND
+50 ATCTITKNN

-64 KNASGKIDKKTGWK
+64 KNASGKTDKKTGWK

-140 VLKSGWKKLSGV
+140 VLKSGWKKVSGV
-152 YTYYVSGT
+152 YTYYVSKT

-172 YKVSGGVFKAQS
+172 YKVSSGSWKAQS
-184 LAKYRNDRVKIHGK
+184 LKKYKNDRIKVKGK

-203 KNGSMIKTAKI
+203 KNGSMIKTAKT

-243 NSGKSDNTGENNNGK
+243 NSGKSDNTGKNNNGK
-258 KDDTIPAHTHQWSPL
+258 TDDTIPAHMHQWSPL

-283 NYVKHDAVVENVYKE
+283 NYVKHDAIVEN
-298 ITPEHKEE
+298 
-306 IYTTTSVYVC
+306 IYTEIKPAWDEKIWEDKTVC
-316 LTCVWKKKPKEGEP
+316 LTCVWNKKPKEGEE
-330 WVDLDGDG
+330 WTDLDGDG
-338 KWTAQVEGREYFKY
+338 VWTAPVEGWVYFPECVIDYEKHKKETGHTKPTETRVVT
-352 FYYSD
+352 D
-357 INGLTEHMNNYPSH
+357 IKHH
-371 GQSTVTKVHLGT
+371 
-383 TVIPAEYGYVPTTI
+383 PAEYDYVPTTI
-397 TPEWSECDAHRRC
+397 TPEWSEWDEHRRC
-410 TVCGEEMTIHVVN
+410 TVCGEEMTEH
-423 GALSESTAVV
+423 AVRV
-433 GACIPDKSGDLLTTS
+433 GFKTTYTPNKSGDLVNIYGNKYATVTA
-448 GSKVRSVVGGK
+448 GV
-459 PYNESVYVGSY
+459 SY
-470 AYMNETD
+470 ED
-477 TSYLDLLRLHGF
+477 
-489 NY
+489 

>member
-1 MRKIKKLL
+1 MKRIKELL

-18 FTMSGAVYASTDDT
+18 FTMSGVVYAAADDT

-50 ATFTITKND
+50 ATCTIKKND

-64 KNASGKIDKKTGWK
+64 KNASGKTDKKTGWK

-118 SYKNKTK
+118 SYKNKAK

-140 VLKSGWKKLSGV
+140 VLKSGWKKVSGV
-152 YTYYVSGT
+152 YTYYVSKT

-172 YKVSGGVFKAQS
+172 YKVSGGAFKAQS
-184 LAKYRNDRVKIHGK
+184 LAKYKNDRVKIHGK

-203 KNGSMIKTAKI
+203 KNGSMIRTAKT

-228 TCTKTKIETKTPDNS
+228 TCTKTKIETKTPDSS

-258 KDDTIPAHTHQWSPL
+258 TDDTIPAHTHQWSPL

-298 ITPEHKEE
+298 IKPAWDEKIWEDKT
-306 IYTTTSVYVC
+306 VC
-316 LTCVWKKKPKEGEP
+316 LTCVWNKKPKEGEE
-330 WVDLDGDG
+330 WTDLDGDG
-338 KWTAQVEGREYFKY
+338 VWTAPVEGWVYFPECVIDYEKHKKET
-352 FYYSD
+352 
-357 INGLTEHMNNYPSH
+357 GHTKPTE
-371 GQSTVTKVHLGT
+371 TRVVTGITHH
-383 TVIPAEYGYVPTTI
+383 PAEYAYVPTTI
-397 TPEWSECDAHRRC
+397 TPEWSECDMNVRC
-410 TVCGEEMTIHVVN
+410 TVCNEMMKIHVVRTYDPY
-423 GALSESTAVV
+423 SVKCTPE
-433 GACIPDKSGDLLTTS
+433 KSGDLVNIY
-448 GSKVRSVVGGK
+448 GKKYASVTAGV
-459 PYNESVYVGSY
+459 SY
-470 AYMNETD
+470 ED
-477 TSYLDLLRLHGF
+477 
-489 NY
+489 

>member
-1 MRKIKKLL
+1 MKRVKKLL

-18 FTMSGAVYASTDDT
+18 FTMSGVVYAAADDT

-50 ATFTITKND
+50 ATCTIKKND

-64 KNASGKIDKKTGWK
+64 KNASGKTDKKTGWK
-78 KNQNGQYVYYVGSKG
+78 KNQNGKYVYYVGSKG
-93 YVTEKISGGYW
+93 YVTEKISGGYC

-118 SYKNKTK
+118 SYKNKAK

-140 VLKSGWKKLSGV
+140 VLKSGWKKVSGV

-172 YKVSGGVFKAQS
+172 YKGSRGSWKAQS
-184 LAKYRNDRVKIHGK
+184 LAKHKNDRIKIQGK

-203 KNGSMIKTAKI
+203 KNGSMIKTAKT

-258 KDDTIPAHTHQWSPL
+258 TDDTIPAHTHQWSPL

-298 ITPEHKEE
+298 VTPEHKKEN
-306 IYTTTSVYVC
+306 YTTTSVYVC
-316 LTCVWKKKPKEGEP
+316 LTCVWEKEPKEGEP

-338 KWTAQVEGREYFKY
+338 KWTALVEGSEYFKY

-357 INGLTEHMNNYPSH
+357 INGLTKHMINYPSH
-371 GQSTVTKVHLGT
+371 GQSTVTHVHLGT
-383 TVIPAEYGYVPTTI
+383 TIIPAEYAYVPTTI
-397 TPEWSECDAHRRC
+397 TPEWSECDMNVRC
-410 TVCGEEMTIHVVN
+410 TVCNEMMKIHVVRTYDPY
-423 GALSESTAVV
+423 SVKCTPE
-433 GACIPDKSGDLLTTS
+433 KSGDLVNIY
-448 GSKVRSVVGGK
+448 GKKYASVTAGV
-459 PYNESVYVGSY
+459 SY
-470 AYMNETD
+470 ED
-477 TSYLDLLRLHGF
+477 
-489 NY
+489 

>member
-1 MRKIKKLL
+1 MKRVKKLL

-18 FTMSGAVYASTDDT
+18 FTMSGVVYAAADDT

-50 ATFTITKND
+50 ATCTITKND

-64 KNASGKIDKKTGWK
+64 KNASGKTDKKTGWK
-78 KNQNGQYVYYVGSKG
+78 KNQNGKYVYYVGSKG

-140 VLKSGWKKLSGV
+140 VLKSGWKKVSGV

-172 YKVSGGVFKAQS
+172 YKVSGGAFKAQS
-184 LAKYRNDRVKIHGK
+184 LVKYKNDRVKIHGK

-203 KNGSMIKTAKI
+203 KNGSMIKTAKT

-228 TCTKTKIETKTPDNS
+228 TCTKTKIETKAPDNS
-243 NSGKSDNTGENNNGK
+243 NSGKVDNTGEDNNGK
-258 KDDTIPAHTHQWSPL
+258 TDATIPAHTHQWSPL

-283 NYVKHDAVVENVYKE
+283 NYVKHDAIVEKVYTEIKPAWDEKIKE
-298 ITPEHKEE
+298 YKM
-306 IYTTTSVYVC
+306 VC
-316 LTCVWKKKPKEGEP
+316 LACVWNKKPKEGEE
-330 WVDLDGDG
+330 WTDLDGDG
-338 KWTAQVEGREYFKY
+338 VWTAPVEGWVYFPDYIIEDYDKHKKETGHTKTGK
-352 FYYSD
+352 F
-357 INGLTEHMNNYPSH
+357 EV
-371 GQSTVTKVHLGT
+371 VTGITHH
-383 TVIPAEYGYVPTTI
+383 PAEYGYVPTTI
-397 TPEWSECDAHRRC
+397 TPEWSEWDEHRRC
-410 TVCGEEMTIHVVN
+410 TVCGEEMTEH
-423 GALSESTAVV
+423 AVRV
-433 GACIPDKSGDLLTTS
+433 GFKTTYTPDKSGDLVNIY
-448 GSKVRSVVGGK
+448 GNKYASVTAGV
-459 PYNESVYVGSY
+459 SY
-470 AYMNETD
+470 ED
-477 TSYLDLLRLHGF
+477 
-489 NY
+489 

>member
-1 MRKIKKLL
+1 MKRIKKLL

-18 FTMSGAVYASTDDT
+18 FTMSGVVYAAADDT

-50 ATFTITKND
+50 ATCTIKKND

-64 KNASGKIDKKTGWK
+64 KNASGKTDKKTGWK
-78 KNQNGQYVYYVGSKG
+78 KNQNGKYVYYVGSKG

-140 VLKSGWKKLSGV
+140 VLKSGWGKVSGV

-172 YKVSGGVFKAQS
+172 YKVSGGAFKAQS
-184 LAKYRNDRVKIHGK
+184 LAKYKNDRVKIHGK

-203 KNGSMIKTAKI
+203 KNGSMIKTAKT

-243 NSGKSDNTGENNNGK
+243 NSGKADNTGEDNSGK
-258 KDDTIPAHTHQWSPL
+258 TDATIPAHTHQWSPL

-283 NYVKHDAVVENVYKE
+283 NYVKHDAIVENIYTEIKPAYKKE
-298 ITPEHKEE
+298 VKEE
-306 IYTTTSVYVC
+306 RDVC
-316 LTCVWKKKPKEGEP
+316 LNCVWNKKPQNGEQ
-330 WVDLDGDG
+330 WTDLDGDG
-338 KWTAQVEGREYFKY
+338 IWTTQVEGQIYFK
-352 FYYSD
+352 
-357 INGLTEHMNNYPSH
+357 
-371 GQSTVTKVHLGT
+371 
-383 TVIPAEYGYVPTTI
+383 
-397 TPEWSECDAHRRC
+397 ECSFKRDQ
-410 TVCGEEMTIHVVN
+410 
-423 GALSESTAVV
+423 L
-433 GACIPDKSGDLLTTS
+433 
-448 GSKVRSVVGGK
+448 
-459 PYNESVYVGSY
+459 
-470 AYMNETD
+470 
-477 TSYLDLLRLHGF
+477 
-489 NY
+489 

>member
-1 MRKIKKLL
+1 MKRIKELL

-18 FTMSGAVYASTDDT
+18 FTMSGVVYAAADDT

-50 ATFTITKND
+50 ATCTIKKND

-64 KNASGKIDKKTGWK
+64 KNASGKTDKKTGWK
-78 KNQNGQYVYYVGSKG
+78 KNQNGKYVYYVGSKG

-140 VLKSGWKKLSGV
+140 VLKSGWKKVSGV
-152 YTYYVSGT
+152 YTYYVSKT
-160 GTASVKLTGKKY
+160 GTASVKLMGKKY
-172 YKVSGGVFKAQS
+172 YKVSGGAFKAQS
-184 LAKYRNDRVKIHGK
+184 LVKYKNDRVKIHGK

-203 KNGSMIKTAKI
+203 KNGSMIKTAKT

-228 TCTKTKIETKTPDNS
+228 TCTKTKIETKIPDNS
-243 NSGKSDNTGENNNGK
+243 NSGKTDNTGENNNGK
-258 KDDTIPAHTHQWSPL
+258 TDATIPAHTHQWSPL

-283 NYVKHDAVVENVYKE
+283 NYVKHDAIVEKVYTEIKPAWDEKIKE
-298 ITPEHKEE
+298 YKM
-306 IYTTTSVYVC
+306 VC
-316 LTCVWKKKPKEGEP
+316 LACVWNKKPKEGEE
-330 WVDLDGDG
+330 WTDLDGDG
-338 KWTAQVEGREYFKY
+338 VWTAPVEGWVYFPDYIIEDYDKHKKETGHTKTGK
-352 FYYSD
+352 F
-357 INGLTEHMNNYPSH
+357 EV
-371 GQSTVTKVHLGT
+371 VTGITHH
-383 TVIPAEYGYVPTTI
+383 PAEYGYVPTTI
-397 TPEWSECDAHRRC
+397 TPEWSEWDEHRRC
-410 TVCGEEMTIHVVN
+410 TVCGEKMTIHVVN
-423 GALSESTAVV
+423 GALSENTAAV
-433 GACIPDKSGDLLTTS
+433 GACIPDKSGDLITTS

-459 PYNESVYVGSY
+459 PYNKRVYVGSY

>member
-1 MRKIKKLL
+1 MKRIKELL

-18 FTMSGAVYASTDDT
+18 FTMSGVVYAAADDT

-50 ATFTITKND
+50 ATCTIKKND

-64 KNASGKIDKKTGWK
+64 KNASGKTDKKTGWK

-140 VLKSGWKKLSGV
+140 VLKSGWKKVSRV

-172 YKVSGGVFKAQS
+172 YKVSSGSWKAQS
-184 LAKYRNDRVKIHGK
+184 LKKYKNDRIKVKGK

-203 KNGSMIKTAKI
+203 KNGSMIRTAKT

-228 TCTKTKIETKTPDNS
+228 TCTKTKIETKIPDNS
-243 NSGKSDNTGENNNGK
+243 NSGKSDENNAGK
-258 KDDTIPAHTHQWSPL
+258 TDATIPAHTHQWSPL
-273 AEDHTMLKDT
+273 AEDHTMLADT
-283 NYVKHDAVVENVYKE
+283 NKKTHPAVIGEV
-298 ITPEHKEE
+298 KEE
-306 IYTTTSVYVC
+306 IPAWDETIYTDTKVYVC
-316 LTCVWKKKPKEGEP
+316 YWCVTEKYKPKAGET
-330 WVDLDGDG
+330 WEDVDGDG
-338 KWTAQVEGREYFKY
+338 EWHAQTEGRPYWKY
-352 FYYSD
+352 CYYEKSED
-357 INGLTEHMNNYPSH
+357 YDNHIHEAGNNHAWHVYIKVPTGVVHHDTEWKP
-371 GQSTVTKVHLGT
+371 VTK
-383 TVIPAEYGYVPTTI
+383 TI
-397 TPEWSECDAHRRC
+397 TPEWSECDMNVRC
-410 TVCGEEMTIHVVN
+410 TICNEMMKIHVVRTYDPY
-423 GALSESTAVV
+423 SVKCTPE
-433 GACIPDKSGDLLTTS
+433 KSGDLLNIYGQKYKTVTA
-448 GSKVRSVVGGK
+448 GV
-459 PYNESVYVGSY
+459 PY
-470 AYMNETD
+470 
-477 TSYLDLLRLHGF
+477 
-489 NY
+489 

>member
-1 MRKIKKLL
+1 M
-9 SLLITFTLI
+9 
-18 FTMSGAVYASTDDT
+18 YDQ
-32 ATISAYEKTDKK
+32 
-44 VAELSA
+44 
-50 ATFTITKND
+50 KND

-64 KNASGKIDKKTGWK
+64 KNASGKTDKKTGWK
-78 KNQNGQYVYYVGSKG
+78 KNQNGKYVYYVGSKG

-140 VLKSGWKKLSGV
+140 VLKSGWKKVSGV

-172 YKVSGGVFKAQS
+172 YKVSRGSWKAQS
-184 LAKYRNDRVKIHGK
+184 LAKHKNDRVKIHEK

-203 KNGSMIKTAKI
+203 KNGSMIKTAKT

-258 KDDTIPAHTHQWSPL
+258 TDDTIPAHTHQWSPL

-283 NYVKHDAVVENVYKE
+283 NYVKHDAVVEDVYTEIKPESTVKKTEIKE
-298 ITPEHKEE
+298 I
-306 IYTTTSVYVC
+306 C
-316 LTCVWKKKPKEGEP
+316 LACVWNRKPKDGEE
-330 WVDLDGDG
+330 WTDLDGDG
-338 KWTAQVEGREYFKY
+338 VWTATVEGWIYFPECIIEDYDKHKKETGHTKAGY
-352 FYYSD
+352 F
-357 INGLTEHMNNYPSH
+357 EV
-371 GQSTVTKVHLGT
+371 VTDVII
-383 TVIPAEYGYVPTTI
+383 IPAEYDYVPTTI
-397 TPEWSECDAHRRC
+397 TPEWSECDMNVRC
-410 TVCGEEMTIHVVN
+410 TICNEMMKIHVVRTYDPY
-423 GALSESTAVV
+423 SVKCTPE
-433 GACIPDKSGDLLTTS
+433 KSGDLLNIYGQKYKTVTA
-448 GSKVRSVVGGK
+448 GV
-459 PYNESVYVGSY
+459 PY
-470 AYMNETD
+470 
-477 TSYLDLLRLHGF
+477 
-489 NY
+489 

>member
-1 MRKIKKLL
+1 MKRIKELL

-18 FTMSGAVYASTDDT
+18 FTMSGVVYAAADDT

-50 ATFTITKND
+50 ATCTIKKND

-64 KNASGKIDKKTGWK
+64 KNASGKTDKKTGWK
-78 KNQNGQYVYYVGSKG
+78 KNQNGKYVYYVGSKG

-140 VLKSGWKKLSGV
+140 VLKSGWKKVSGV
-152 YTYYVSGT
+152 YTYYVSKT

-172 YKVSGGVFKAQS
+172 YKVSSGSWKAQS
-184 LAKYRNDRVKIHGK
+184 LKKYKNDRIKVKGK

-203 KNGSMIKTAKI
+203 KNGSMIRTAKT

-228 TCTKTKIETKTPDNS
+228 TCTKTKIETKTPDSS

-258 KDDTIPAHTHQWSPL
+258 TDDTIPAHTHQWSPL
-273 AEDHTMLKDT
+273 AEDHTMLADT
-283 NYVKHDAVVENVYKE
+283 NKKTHPAVIGEV
-298 ITPEHKEE
+298 KEE
-306 IYTTTSVYVC
+306 IPAWDETTYTDSEVYVC
-316 LTCVWKKKPKEGEP
+316 YQCVTEKYKPKAGES
-330 WVDLDGDG
+330 WEDVDGDG
-338 KWTAQVEGREYFKY
+338 EWHAQTEGKPYWKYCYFNTLGDYLKHEKEIGH
-352 FYYSD
+352 SWNEQIKVPTGVVHHD
-357 INGLTEHMNNYPSH
+357 TDWK
-371 GQSTVTKVHLGT
+371 TVTK
-383 TVIPAEYGYVPTTI
+383 II
-397 TPEWSECDAHRRC
+397 TPEWSEWDEHRRC
-410 TVCGEEMTIHVVN
+410 TVCGEKMTIHVVN

-433 GACIPDKSGDLLTTS
+433 GACIPDKSGDLITTS
-448 GSKVRSVVGGK
+448 GSMVRSVVGGK
-459 PYNESVYVGSY
+459 PYNKRVYVGSY

>member
-1 MRKIKKLL
+1 MKRIKKLL

-18 FTMSGAVYASTDDT
+18 FTMSGVVYAAADDT

-50 ATFTITKND
+50 ATCTIKKND

-64 KNASGKIDKKTGWK
+64 KNASGKTDKKTGWK

-118 SYKNKTK
+118 SYKNKAK

-140 VLKSGWKKLSGV
+140 VLKSGWKKVSGV
-152 YTYYVSGT
+152 YTYYVSKT

-172 YKVSGGVFKAQS
+172 YKVSGGAFKAQS
-184 LAKYRNDRVKIHGK
+184 LAKYKNDRVKIHGK

-203 KNGSMIKTAKI
+203 KNGSMIKTAKT

-243 NSGKSDNTGENNNGK
+243 NSGKSDGNNTGK
-258 KDDTIPAHTHQWSPL
+258 TDDTIPAHTHQWSPL

-283 NYVKHDAVVENVYKE
+283 NYVKHDAIVENIYTEIKPAYKKE
-298 ITPEHKEE
+298 VKEE
-306 IYTTTSVYVC
+306 RDVC
-316 LTCVWKKKPKEGEP
+316 LNCVWNKKPQNGEQ
-330 WVDLDGDG
+330 WTDLDGDG
-338 KWTAQVEGREYFKY
+338 IWTTQVEGQIYFKECS
-352 FYYSD
+352 FKRGSVEEK
-357 INGLTEHMNNYPSH
+357 LHAEKYPQH
-371 GQSTVTKVHLGT
+371 GQSATYDICIGYEI
-383 TVIPAEYGYVPTTI
+383 IPAEYDYVPTTI
-397 TPEWSECDAHRRC
+397 TPEWSEWDEHRRC
-410 TVCGEEMTIHVVN
+410 TVCGEEMTEH
-423 GALSESTAVV
+423 AVRV
-433 GACIPDKSGDLLTTS
+433 GFKTTYTPDKSGDLVNIY
-448 GSKVRSVVGGK
+448 GNKYASVTAGV
-459 PYNESVYVGSY
+459 SY
-470 AYMNETD
+470 ED
-477 TSYLDLLRLHGF
+477 
-489 NY
+489 